1 MTTTTETLRALLL
14 DGDAAA
20 LRTVGGALER
30 RGADVLVAQDGVS
43 GVELLIDALLALDVL
58 VLDLDLPGRDGW
70 SILRLVRGAGGERDL
85 AIVVLA
91 REPSPALRA
100 QLAALGADRVVDR
113 AEAPEFAAVEIERA
127 VRARRAGAAA
137 PVPFLTTALGVL
149 RPAPRL
155 ELAVA

>member
-20 LRTVGGALER
+20 LSVVGGALER
-30 RGADVLVAQDGVS
+30 RGAEVRAAQDGVS
-43 GVELLIDALLALDVL
+43 GLELLIDALLTLDVL

-91 REPSPALRA
+91 RAPSPALRA
-100 QLAALGADRVVDR
+100 QLMALGADRVVDR
-113 AEAPEFAAVEIERA
+113 SEAPEVAAAEIERA

-137 PVPFLTTALGVL
+137 LVPPLTAALGAL
-149 RPAPRL
+149 RPLPRL
-155 ELAVA
+155 DLAAA